1 MQQLNKS
8 HMDHLENITLA
19 ASKLERAGEQENMNN
34 QPKKLNKQKQK
45 GFTLIEIMV
54 VVVILGVLGALVAPS
69 ILGRPDEARVTV
81 AKNDIRQ
88 ISNALDMYKLDNF
101 KYPTQSEG
109 LKALVEKTGSAKN
122 WNPDGYLDAMPQDP
136 WGNEYIYVR
145 PGTKSRHFDLYSLGA
160 DGQEGGEGVDAD
172 IGNWDN

>member
-1 MQQLNKS
+1 MNRKKQRQQ
-8 HMDHLENITLA
+8 
-19 ASKLERAGEQENMNN
+19 
-34 QPKKLNKQKQK
+34 

-54 VVVILGVLGALVAPS
+54 VVVILGILGALVAPS

-101 KYPTQSEG
+101 GYPNQQQG
-109 LKALVEKTGSAKN
+109 LKALVEKPDTAKN
-122 WNPDGYLDAMPQDP
+122 WNPDGYLDQMPLDP
-136 WGNEYIYVR
+136 WGNAYIYVR
-145 PGTKSRHFDLYSLGA
+145 PGQKSRHFDLYSLGA
-160 DGQEGGEGVDAD
+160 DGAEGGEGVDAD